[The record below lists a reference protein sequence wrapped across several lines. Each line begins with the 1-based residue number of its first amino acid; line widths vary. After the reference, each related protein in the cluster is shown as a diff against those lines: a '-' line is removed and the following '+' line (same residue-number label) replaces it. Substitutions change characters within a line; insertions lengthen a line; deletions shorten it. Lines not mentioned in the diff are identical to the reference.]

1 MGQDY
6 YELLGVSKNANS
18 DEIKKQYKK
27 MAMKYHPDRN
37 KENKEQAAAKFQEIS
52 NAYNVLTDPQKK
64 NIYDQCGEEG
74 LKQGGPGVDP
84 FSMFQ
89 EMFGEG
95 GMPGMGGMGGFNF
108 GNMGHRGGHR
118 NRENHEVKRMSISLE
133 DLYKGKTV
141 KFNITHNTLKNK
153 NTNSIKTCGHCN
165 GTGVEIRVHRMGP
178 IIQQMQSECSHC
190 NGTGKII
197 DSNSMEK
204 VTKKITVPIEKGM
217 CNGEKIVIQGLGNFN
232 VHSMKNDDLI
242 FIINEQEHD
251 IFKRVDN
258 DLVVG
263 LDINLVD
270 SLIGFKFEF
279 THLDGSKFLIE
290 SNQILKQNDIK
301 VIKNKGMP
309 YNSRNEVFGDLIFK
323 FNIIYPNSL
332 DKNTYDTIKNVL
344 PPTIFNPI
352 QNNNQETYKLV
363 NYKKKQNEQEQ
374 QGPSP
379 NNCHQQ

>member
-6 YELLGVSKNANS
+6 YELLGVSKNADS

-37 KENKEQAAAKFQEIS
+37 KENKEAAAKKFQEIS

-74 LKQGGPGVDP
+74 LKQGGAGVDP
-84 FSMFQ
+84 FTMFQ

-95 GMPGMGGMGGFNF
+95 GMPGMGGMGGFPFGNMG
-108 GNMGHRGGHR
+108 GNMGHR
-118 NRENHEVKRMSISLE
+118 NKENHEVKRMSVSLE
-133 DLYKGKTV
+133 DLYNGKTV
-141 KFNITHNTLKNK
+141 KFNITHSVLKNNK
-153 NTNSIKTCGHCN
+153 SNSIKTCPHCN
-165 GTGVEIRVHRMGP
+165 GNGVEIKIHRMGP

-190 NGTGKII
+190 NGTGKIV
-197 DSNSMEK
+197 DSNCMEK
-204 VTKKITVPIEKGM
+204 VSKKITVPIEKGM
-217 CNGEKIVIQGLGNFN
+217 CNGEKIVVKGLGNFN

-242 FIINEQEHD
+242 FIINEQEHN

-258 DLVVG
+258 DLIVG

-270 SLIGFKFEF
+270 SLVGFKFEF

-290 SNQILKQNDIK
+290 SNQIIKQDDIK
-301 VIKNKGMP
+301 VVKNKGMP
-309 YNSRNEVFGDLIFK
+309 YNSRAEVFGDLIFK
-323 FNIIYPNSL
+323 FNIIYPNSIDSGNI
-332 DKNTYDTIKNVL
+332 DKIKSVL
-344 PPTIFNPI
+344 PSSIFKPVINS
-352 QNNNQETYKLV
+352 NLDTFKLSQ
-363 NYKKKQNEQEQ
+363 YKKKQNEQQ
-374 QGPSP
+374 NHQP